1 MSLSPIDLPSLVT
14 HRIFSFFDYK
24 SLKTAR
30 QVCKT
35 WHLFLEQNRSLVK
48 RFIEIESPDDLNSR
62 VPKNAWDRKF
72 VEENLYQWNAL
83 AVHVLEEGTIADI
96 ICLINMINM
105 NETSGRFCHSRGNL
119 WYLDLKTACFAPW
132 KMGIGKVWKY
142 YFFRMICSLTVSS
155 LRSLI
160 NGNTR

>member
-1 MSLSPIDLPSLVT
+1 MSLSPVDLPSLVT
-14 HRIFSFFDYK
+14 HQIFSFFDYK

-35 WHLFLEQNRSLVK
+35 WHLFLEQNRSHLK
-48 RFIEIESPDDLNSR
+48 KFIEIEPPDLNSR

-96 ICLINMINM
+96 ICLINMIVYV
-105 NETSGRFCHSRGNL
+105 SGRFFVVMVSCIQDYIDVSDSKYNL
-119 WYLDLKTACFAPW
+119 SCTFL
-132 KMGIGKVWKY
+132 
-142 YFFRMICSLTVSS
+142 
-155 LRSLI
+155 
-160 NGNTR
+160 